1 MKILL
6 LTDGIY
12 PYVIGGMQKH
22 SYYLAKFLAQN
33 KVYVDLFHAVPKDKL
48 DINQINGFS
57 DEELDYITHTS
68 LCFPSEGKYPGHY
81 LKESWKYSIEL
92 FSLIKTKLNEYDFV
106 YAKGFTAWK
115 LLAERDKGL
124 KCPPIGVNFHG
135 FEMFQKAFS
144 LKARIEQLMLKKPVE
159 WNCKQADF
167 VFSYGGKITN
177 IIKDKVKINLDK
189 IIELPA
195 AIEKDWV
202 NDKVRERTDKIKF
215 LFVGRY
221 ERRKGIEEI
230 NKVLKAIE
238 NETRFEFYFIGP
250 IPAQRK
256 VRSKQVHYYGATNDQ
271 SMIREIMQNCDILVC
286 PSHSEGMPN
295 VILEA
300 MASGL
305 AIIATDVGAI
315 AQMVNDTNGWLCNV
329 NNLAELKHKIIEAI
343 NEPAEKTYKRKVASR
358 DKIKEKFT
366 WNEVI
371 IKTKDKL
378 SKMSGNN
385 FSDNV

>member
-22 SYYLAKFLAQN
+22 SYYLAKFLAQH
-33 KVYVDLFHAVPKDKL
+33 KIYVDLFHSVPKDKL
-48 DINQINGFS
+48 TINELDGFS
-57 DEELDYITHTS
+57 HEELNYISQTC
-68 LCFPSEGKYPGHY
+68 LEFPSEGKYPGHY
-81 LKESWKYSIEL
+81 LKESWKYSAEL
-92 FSLIKTKLNEYDFV
+92 FSSIKTKLNEYDFI

-124 KCPPIGVNFHG
+124 KCPPIDVNFHG
-135 FEMFQKAFS
+135 FEMFQKALS
-144 LKARIEQLMLKKPVE
+144 LKARIEQLILKKPVE
-159 WNCKQADF
+159 WNCRQADF
-167 VFSYGGKITN
+167 VFSYGGKITS
-177 IIKDKVKINLDK
+177 IIKDKVNINSDK

-195 AIEKDWV
+195 AIEKDWI
-202 NDKVRERTDKIKF
+202 NDKVKERTEKIKF

-230 NKVLKAIE
+230 NKALKTIE
-238 NETRFEFYFIGP
+238 NEPGFEFYFIGP

-256 VRSKQVHYYGATNDQ
+256 VRSKHVHYYGVINEQ
-271 SMIREIMQNCDILVC
+271 NIIRKIMQDCDVLVC

-305 AIIATDVGAI
+305 AIIATDVGAV
-315 AQMVNDTNGWLCNV
+315 AQMVNDKNGWLCNV
-329 NNLAELKHKIIEAI
+329 GNLSELKNKITEAI
-343 NEPAEKTYKRKVASR
+343 NEPVEKTNQRKIASR
-358 DKIKEKFT
+358 NKVKESFI

-371 IKTKDKL
+371 IQTKDKL
-378 SKMSGNN
+378 SEMSRNK
-385 FSDNV
+385 FPDKV